1 MSVTH
6 GFSYSPVRH
15 SSGWRRGV
23 TLEDGYM
30 LTNDVC
36 DVRDEEVNILL
47 HAINVV
53 ATPKLSWAFW
63 PLLGWRIGLLAH
75 GLATYRWMPF
85 LGKEWEQRKIRE
97 LVEKDRRDA

>member
-1 MSVTH
+1 
-6 GFSYSPVRH
+6 
-15 SSGWRRGV
+15 
-23 TLEDGYM
+23 M